1 MSSVLRTSLRLCAT
15 VAGLA
20 LCAGAAHATDL
31 IVYNARITTLDP
43 ARAEATAV
51 AVDDGRITAVG
62 DDATVLKLRT
72 SDTRV
77 IDARKRRM
85 VPGLN
90 DSHSHYIRGGL
101 SWNAELRWDGVAT
114 LADGLRLIREQAART
129 PEGQWVR
136 VIGGW
141 TPWQFAEKRLPT
153 RAELDAASPNRPVYV
168 QYFYSKAVVNTPAL
182 KALGFTPSTAAPPG
196 TRLEKDATGLLTG
209 VLIADPHPGLMYQSV
224 AKLPA
229 LTADEQR
236 NSTIQQYRT
245 LARYGLTSGVDAGG
259 GGQDYPD
266 DYAVAIALAKE
277 DRLPIRSAFNLFAQ
291 RPGKELEDF
300 QTWTAGSKAG
310 RSFGVIEDELEL
322 HGGGEYLVW
331 AAADFENFQSP
342 RPDIPAE
349 ARTAL
354 KRVVQLMVRERWPFS
369 LHATYDETVSVILDV
384 IEEVNRETPL
394 NGLRF
399 SIDHAETIGDRNIA
413 RVKAL
418 GGGIAVQSR
427 MRMLGDDFVARYGPE
442 QAARTPPVRKIL
454 AAGVPLGLGTD
465 APRGSTFNP
474 FVTLH
479 WLVTGETASGRVLYG
494 PENRLSRLEALRAH
508 TVGSAWFSGEED
520 RKGMLKA
527 GQYADF
533 ALLSADYFNVPP
545 ADIVGLQSVL
555 TVVGG
560 DIAHASA
567 EHAALA
573 PAALPVLPAWSPVG
587 RVPAYTTG
595 ATTRAGSP
603 AGSD

>member
-1 MSSVLRTSLRLCAT
+1 MSRFGRRAT
-15 VAGLA
+15 LA
-20 LCAGAAHATDL
+20 LSAAVLALSAGSAQATDL

-43 ARAEATAV
+43 ARAEATAL
-51 AVDDGRITAVG
+51 AVDDGKITAVG
-62 DDATVLKLRT
+62 EDAVILRLRT
-72 SDTRV
+72 TDTRV
-77 IDARKRRM
+77 VDARGRRM
-85 VPGLN
+85 IPGLN

-101 SWNAELRWDGVAT
+101 SWNAELRWDGVTT
-114 LADGLRLIREQAART
+114 LVEGLRLIREQAART

-141 TPWQFAEKRLPT
+141 TPWQFAERRLPT
-153 RAELDAASPNRPVYV
+153 KAELDAASPNRPVYV

-182 KALGFTPSTAAPPG
+182 DALGFTASTVAPDG
-196 TRLEKDATGLLTG
+196 TRLETDASGQLTG
-209 VLIADPHPGLMYQSV
+209 VLIADPHPQLMYQSV

-229 LTADEQR
+229 LSLDEQR
-236 NSTIQQYRT
+236 NSTLQQFRT
-245 LARYGLTSGVDAGG
+245 LARYGLTSSVDAGG

-266 DYAVAIALAKE
+266 DYDVAIGLAGE
-277 DRLPIRSAFNLFAQ
+277 GRLPIRSAFNLFAQ

-300 QTWTAGSKAG
+300 QTWTAGSRAG

-342 RPDIPAE
+342 RPDIPIE
-349 ARTAL
+349 ARAAL
-354 KRVVQLMVRERWPFS
+354 KQVVQLMVKERWPFS

-399 SIDHAETIGDRNIA
+399 SIDHAETIGDRNIG

-418 GGGIAVQSR
+418 GGGIAIQSR

-442 QAARTPPVRKIL
+442 QAARTPPVRRIL
-454 AAGVPLGLGTD
+454 DAGVPLGLGTD

-479 WLVTGETASGRVLYG
+479 WMVTGETASGRVLYG
-494 PENRLSRLEALRAH
+494 PENRLTRLEALRAH

-520 RKGMLKA
+520 RKGVLKP

-533 ALLSADYFNVPP
+533 ALLSGDYFTVAPD
-545 ADIVGLQSVL
+545 DIVGLESVL

-560 DIAHASA
+560 DVVHASQ

-573 PAALPVLPAWSPVG
+573 PAALPALPAWSPVN
-587 RVPAYTTG
+587 RNPAYSMESST
-595 ATTRAGSP
+595 P
-603 AGSD
+603 AGSRTGTK

>member
-1 MSSVLRTSLRLCAT
+1 MSYFCRRAK
-15 VAGLA
+15 LA
-20 LCAGAAHATDL
+20 LSVATFALSASAAQATDL
-31 IVYNARITTLDP
+31 IVYNALITTLDP
-43 ARAEATAV
+43 ARAEATAL
-51 AVDDGRITAVG
+51 AVDDGKITAVG
-62 DDATVLKLRT
+62 DDTAILKLRT

-77 IDARKRRM
+77 VDARGRRM
-85 VPGLN
+85 IPGLN

-101 SWNAELRWDGVAT
+101 SWNAELRWDGVTT
-114 LADGLRLIREQAART
+114 LAEGLRLISEQAART

-153 RAELDAASPNRPVYV
+153 KAELDAASPNRPVYV

-182 KALGFTPSTAAPPG
+182 KALGFTAATIAPDG
-196 TRLEKDATGLLTG
+196 TRLEKDEDGQLTG
-209 VLIADPHPGLMYQSV
+209 VLIADPHPQLMYQSL
-224 AKLPA
+224 AKLPM
-229 LTADEQR
+229 LSPDEQR

-245 LARYGLTSGVDAGG
+245 LARYGVTSAVDSGG

-266 DYAVAIALAKE
+266 DYDVAIDLAG
-277 DRLPIRSAFNLFAQ
+277 RSQLPIRSAFNLFAQ

-300 QTWTAGSKAG
+300 QKWTADSRAG

-342 RPDIPAE
+342 RPEIPLA
-349 ARTAL
+349 AKAAL
-354 KRVVQLMVRERWPFS
+354 RKVVHLMVKERWPFS
-369 LHATYDETVSVILDV
+369 LHATYDETISVILDV
-384 IEEVNRETPL
+384 IEDVNRETPL

-427 MRMLGDDFVARYGPE
+427 MRMLGDDFVERYGAE
-442 QAARTPPVRKIL
+442 RAAQTPPVRRIL
-454 AAGVPLGLGTD
+454 DAGVPLGLGTD

-479 WLVTGETASGRVLYG
+479 WMVTGETAGGRVLYG
-494 PENRLSRLEALRAH
+494 PENRLTRLEALRAH

-520 RKGMLKA
+520 RKGALKP

-533 ALLSADYFNVPP
+533 ALLSADYFKVKSE
-545 ADIVGLQSVL
+545 DIVGLESML

-560 DIAHASA
+560 NLVHAA
-567 EHAALA
+567 GEYAALA
-573 PAALPVLPAWSPVG
+573 PAIPPVLPAWSPVS
-587 RVPAYTTG
+587 RYPAYAKST
-595 ATTRAGSP
+595 AQAEDSQKK
-603 AGSD
+603 